1 MNFPLDAAPL
11 QRGIFLRSED
21 ETDRAGIPKKQAIQR
36 CSIFSVAQGDN
47 ARQTCSGGTGA
58 IAGSNG
64 DNHPTTTASPSQ
76 RIRCI
81 TKWNTQALPQG
92 ITQMRPFPPS
102 HPTHSSPSNSRVLV
116 VLALIDCSA
125 SVRQNSAFPG
135 PHSSS
140 RNEPPCATI
149 TRLDN
154 ASPSPVPCSLPSLP
168 NGWNSISRTAS
179 ATPGPLSPTRMDTQ
193 SSAPDTVTSTLPRPY
208 LAWPPGNHATA
219 HCRSRDQAPA
229 ASRWRSHLC
238 RHYALRD
245 ASRPA
250 PQHDQ

>member
-1 MNFPLDAAPL
+1 MPRLFSAAF
-11 QRGIFLRSED
+11 FLRSED

-149 TRLDN
+149 TCLDN
-154 ASPSPVPCSLPSLP
+154 ASQARVVLLALAPKWLEQYLA
-168 NGWNSISRTAS
+168 NRIRNTRTAIPNPDGY
-179 ATPGPLSPTRMDTQ
+179 TIICTRHRHVHP
-193 SSAPDTVTSTLPRPY
+193 AATLPR
-208 LAWPPGNHATA
+208 LAAWQPCNSTLQIA
-219 HCRSRDQAPA
+219 
-229 ASRWRSHLC
+229 
-238 RHYALRD
+238 
-245 ASRPA
+245 
-250 PQHDQ
+250 